1 MIMSVFTESRF
12 FFVGQVYIFTTIC
25 VTIILII
32 VSYTLFFR
40 LLDDD
45 NGGTVGF
52 PEIQKVRS
60 NSR

>member
-1 MIMSVFTESRF
+1 MSVFTEARF
-12 FFVGQVYIFTTIC
+12 FFVGQVFIFTTIC
-25 VTIILII
+25 ATIILII

-60 NSR
+60 NSK